1 MRIGTLVVQNL
12 IRGLLPFAFPQSES
26 IIVIVGRKRAI
37 LIFKFI
43 PRFFSPHRAPLKSEF
58 DSILV
63 NPIIPSNHLQSI
75 LFFVT
80 RVTSLVTSIMFFLFA
95 TISRFIHSILFFSPT
110 RIGPA
115 NSSHSCRRSCT
126 SERLASLAGLIRSLP
141 ICMAQR
147 RSKRGDRSISP

>member
-1 MRIGTLVVQNL
+1 MRTGTLVVQNL

-63 NPIIPSNHLQSI
+63 NPTIPSNHLQSI

-80 RVTSLVTSIMFFLFA
+80 RVTSFPSCSFYLQLFQDLFTRYSFFPQRESVLRIRRTA
-95 TISRFIHSILFFSPT
+95 ADVRARASGSP
-110 RIGPA
+110 
-115 NSSHSCRRSCT
+115 RSP
-126 SERLASLAGLIRSLP
+126 G
-141 ICMAQR
+141 
-147 RSKRGDRSISP
+147 